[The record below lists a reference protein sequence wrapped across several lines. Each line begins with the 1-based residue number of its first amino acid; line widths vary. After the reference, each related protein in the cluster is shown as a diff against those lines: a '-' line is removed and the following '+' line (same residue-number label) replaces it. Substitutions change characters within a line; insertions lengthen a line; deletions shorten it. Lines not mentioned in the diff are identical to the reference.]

1 MIPKDEQISFQ
12 GYGFRVVEGGGRSD
26 EDGLE
31 HSFTY
36 GSYLYDPGYEKDG
49 DTKDLLK

>member
-1 MIPKDEQISFQ
+1 MVLGQQ
-12 GYGFRVVEGGGRSD
+12 RGGGEVTSS

-31 HSFTY
+31 RSFTY

-49 DTKDLLK
+49 DKKDLLK

>member
-1 MIPKDEQISFQ
+1 MVK
-12 GYGFRVVEGGGRSD
+12 GCGGGEVTSS

-31 HSFTY
+31 CSFTY

-49 DTKDLLK
+49 DTIIWH